1 MSAMVFRLPFLGAN
15 GVEEDDFEDDG
26 LESPR
31 DDAGFFHLPREQPME
46 TAESQESI
54 ARAKRRSSQH
64 EPARSTPEKKPSQSQ
79 SATGSE
85 EKSAEKNTPEK
96 KPSQSQSAT
105 GSEEKSA
112 EKNTPPARGSAR
124 KRQQTAISDSHP
136 KSEPRSAVK
145 KRRGGKKAQVKDDIE
160 SPERDADQDEEEVS
174 GGNWEVEKI
183 VDARIE
189 AETYIHWYRVK
200 WKGWSAKHNTWEPK
214 KNLANCQDL
223 IDEFE
228 ALQEKENRSAKK

>member
-79 SATGSE
+79 SATE
-85 EKSAEKNTPEK
+85 
-96 KPSQSQSAT
+96 
-105 GSEEKSA
+105 SEEKSA

>member
-31 DDAGFFHLPREQPME
+31 DDAGFFYLPHEQPME
-46 TAESQESI
+46 TAESQESL

-85 EKSAEKNTPEK
+85 EKSAEKNTP
-96 KPSQSQSAT
+96 
-105 GSEEKSA
+105 
-112 EKNTPPARGSAR
+112 PARGSAR
-124 KRQQTAISDSHP
+124 KRQQTEISDSHP

-145 KRRGGKKAQVKDDIE
+145 KRGGGKKAQVKDDIE
-160 SPERDADQDEEEVS
+160 SPERDADQDEEEES

-214 KNLANCQDL
+214 KNLASCQDL

-228 ALQEKENRSAKK
+228 ALQEKEERSAKKQNKDK